1 MSTSLLTRAANVGGA
16 SVRHLR
22 AVLWPITQTSVAA
35 GLSWYIARQLLAEPQ
50 PIFAPITAVVCLS
63 ATNLSRARRAGQMI
77 VGVARGIFLGD
88 QVVAVLGRGAVA
100 IAIAVLFSLCI
111 AVLIERAIFAQGV
124 TFISQTASAAVLCV
138 VFIHHGGVVNE
149 RLIDVLI
156 GGGMALVFSM
166 LLFPANPVVVLRN
179 ARAGCWQHCT
189 TSSPRW
195 WTR

>member
-1 MSTSLLTRAANVGGA
+1 MSSSLLTRAANVGGA

-77 VGVARGIFLGD
+77 VGVALGIFLGD

-124 TFISQTASAAVLCV
+124 TFISQTASADRTAV
-138 VFIHHGGVVNE
+138 GGLSSDGE
-149 RLIDVLI
+149 AEGAQLLAPFLGD
-156 GGGMALVFSM
+156 LV
-166 LLFPANPVVVLRN
+166 
-179 ARAGCWQHCT
+179 RA
-189 TSSPRW
+189 PRW
-195 WTR
+195 IPDPVDPDVVDQATTHQRAA

>member
-1 MSTSLLTRAANVGGA
+1 
-16 SVRHLR
+16 
-22 AVLWPITQTSVAA
+22 
-35 GLSWYIARQLLAEPQ
+35 
-50 PIFAPITAVVCLS
+50 
-63 ATNLSRARRAGQMI
+63 
-77 VGVARGIFLGD
+77 
-88 QVVAVLGRGAVA
+88 
-100 IAIAVLFSLCI
+100 
-111 AVLIERAIFAQGV
+111 
-124 TFISQTASAAVLCV
+124 
-138 VFIHHGGVVNE
+138 VFIHHGSVMNE